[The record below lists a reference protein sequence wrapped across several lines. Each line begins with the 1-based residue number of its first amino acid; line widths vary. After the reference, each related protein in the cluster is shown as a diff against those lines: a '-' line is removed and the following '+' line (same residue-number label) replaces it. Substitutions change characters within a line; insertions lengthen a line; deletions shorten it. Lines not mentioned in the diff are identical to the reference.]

1 MKRKTYYIVAALI
14 FFASLL
20 FSYRNRLYY
29 SLKGD
34 YYLEPKSKIRLKVRP
49 KVTQIEYSSDLYL
62 ESDEKVLLKLEGRD
76 IWSEYIY
83 RQRDSYLS
91 KIGYRYSIAEQV
103 IEKYDSTK
111 DNGVVIVE
119 AGHKGATIDG
129 DGLIVPLKGKRKY
142 SVTEDH
148 DYTITLTNLSDK
160 PVAFYARVSDR

>member
-1 MKRKTYYIVAALI
+1 MKRKILLLMMLLVGVFI
-14 FFASLL
+14 FSKR
-20 FSYRNRLYY
+20 YELYY
-29 SLKGD
+29 FFQGKE
-34 YYLEPKSKIRLKVRP
+34 YLRPNESIELAVRP
-49 KVTQIEYSSDLYL
+49 KYEQIEYSSDLYL

-111 DNGVVIVE
+111 DNGVVVVE

-148 DYTITLTNLSDK
+148 DYSITITNLSDK
-160 PVAFYARVSDR
+160 PVAFRAIVADR

>member
-76 IWSEYIY
+76 IWHENCGWTYKNMG
-83 RQRDSYLS
+83 D
-91 KIGYRYSIAEQV
+91 IGYRYSITERV
-103 IEKYDSTK
+103 IKKYDSNT
-111 DNGVVIVE
+111 DNGIIV
-119 AGHKGATIDG
+119 ATGHKGATIDG

-148 DYTITLTNLSDK
+148 DYSITITNLSDK
-160 PVAFYARVSDR
+160 PVAFRAIVADR